1 MLLLILLGAAAV
13 LAVLSIPVY
22 CAALRPR
29 RGTTEWMRCIE
40 TPHFLPLR
48 ICRPHL
54 SDLGWLPLAVV
65 LGVGLRLLLQL
76 LRTAATASTTGAV
89 LADLPGYA
97 LHVLLPCAAL
107 AAGMYLLIRLTA
119 GGVLAS
125 ICGAAAIS
133 VLQGGSLSTAA
144 AIAWALLFLWLWV
157 CATDTEHT
165 ALSALWLTL
174 SLVCFA
180 AGLYLYVQLLWL
192 TPLWVAAWVY
202 VQCRRRS
209 VGRAIA
215 SLLLTALLCA
225 VLGTVLCV
233 LWLLHGQYAGRGWT
247 VCFTTDFLQALPTV
261 AAERLRLLAS
271 LPDLAGTVRYADG
284 LLALAGGAAMV
295 CALHGA
301 IRRRESLCLVLLVLL
316 CFAALPLLGGQ
327 YLLTLPLTLALGWLW
342 SLWSRR
348 RMTVFVLLSIG
359 ILLMTDCIIS
369 LLQ

>member
-76 LRTAATASTTGAV
+76 LRTAATASTAGAV

-133 VLQGGSLSTAA
+133 VLQGGSLCGRLGAA
-144 AIAWALLFLWLWV
+144 VPLAV
-157 CATDTEHT
+157 
-165 ALSALWLTL
+165 
-174 SLVCFA
+174 
-180 AGLYLYVQLLWL
+180 GL
-192 TPLWVAAWVY
+192 
-202 VQCRRRS
+202 RRRH
-209 VGRAIA
+209 G
-215 SLLLTALLCA
+215 ALRTFC
-225 VLGTVLCV
+225 
-233 LWLLHGQYAGRGWT
+233 
-247 VCFTTDFLQALPTV
+247 
-261 AAERLRLLAS
+261 
-271 LPDLAGTVRYADG
+271 
-284 LLALAGGAAMV
+284 ALADAFPRLPCGGAVSVRAASV
-295 CALHGA
+295 AD
-301 IRRRESLCLVLLVLL
+301 
-316 CFAALPLLGGQ
+316 AALG
-327 YLLTLPLTLALGWLW
+327 
-342 SLWSRR
+342 R
-348 RMTVFVLLSIG
+348 RMGLCSV
-359 ILLMTDCIIS
+359 
-369 LLQ
+369 